1 MNFSVQ
7 YQTLCLLISFAFTNT
22 DSWILC
28 RPASSHYLNVNTEKR
43 RHFYLVSDVPKVT
56 LHLTYT
62 FHSINLLSRSKVSY
76 LGRTSEVI
84 VRDLK
89 FVFPLG
95 HLCQV
100 VIDELQ
106 LDPRLCSLTLHDFVK
121 SLCIRCCAILA
132 IVSLGEERVQRER
145 DNLSVGGSCA
155 VTVNDVCFKQ

>member
-1 MNFSVQ
+1 MFSLNFSVQ

-28 RPASSHYLNVNTEKR
+28 RPASSHHLNVNTEKR

-62 FHSINLLSRSKVSY
+62 FHSMNLLSRSKVSY

-84 VRDLK
+84 VRDLQ
-89 FVFPLG
+89 FVF
-95 HLCQV
+95 V
-100 VIDELQ
+100 
-106 LDPRLCSLTLHDFVK
+106 CSLTLHDFVK

-155 VTVNDVCFKQ
+155 VTVNDVCFKQWWNIFFLVGL